1 MIRETISPSFV
12 IVVVHATNVKG
23 RRKLSPLFLFWFVDK
38 VPDCVN
44 LLMTII
50 QWQVL
55 HQYINYV
62 KPAFE
67 EFCMPTKK
75 FADVIIP
82 RGPENK

>member
-1 MIRETISPSFV
+1 MSFV
-12 IVVVHATNVKG
+12 ICKEEEFHQSFTFS
-23 RRKLSPLFLFWFVDK
+23 RFP
-38 VPDCVN
+38 
-44 LLMTII
+44 
-50 QWQVL
+50 QVL